1 MLIAQ
6 ISDIHAHEGA
16 NSLMMLDHAM
26 LWLGGLRP
34 DALIISGDIS
44 NKPYERGYELVKA
57 AFAGLRVPIYM
68 VPGNVD
74 DRAALRKAFPE
85 HDYWPDEGPMN
96 FTHEFEQGV
105 RLIGLDVTVPGAV
118 YGDAGPHLD
127 WLGEQLSAGDTAPT
141 IIMMHQNAFHTGMKA
156 YDKNMCRN
164 AEGFAKVLAEA
175 TDPVSAVLCG
185 HGHRP
190 MFSRIGTVPALMCPA
205 LTQANP
211 LVVDGRGEPAT
222 VDPPGLMVHAFNEV
236 GLVSHVVSL
245 AI

>member
-6 ISDIHAHEGA
+6 ISDIHAFEGA
-16 NSLMMLDHAM
+16 ASLVTLDHAM

-34 DALIISGDIS
+34 DAVVISGDIS
-44 NKPYERGYELVKA
+44 NKPHERGYELVKA
-57 AFAGLRVPIYM
+57 AFAGLRFPIFM

-74 DRAALRKAFPE
+74 DRAAMRKAFPE

-96 FTHEFEQGV
+96 FSHEFDQGV

-118 YGDAGPHLD
+118 HGDAGPHLD
-127 WLGEQLSAGDTAPT
+127 WLAEQLNAGDTAPT
-141 IIMMHQNAFHTGMKA
+141 IIMMHQNAFATGMSA
-156 YDKNMCRN
+156 FDRNMCRN
-164 AEGFAKVLAEA
+164 AEGFARVLAEA
-175 TDPVSAVLCG
+175 SDPVAGVICG

-190 MFSRIGTVPALMCPA
+190 MFARIGQVPALMCPS
-205 LTQANP
+205 LTRVNP
-211 LVVDGRGEPAT
+211 LIIDGRGEPAS
-222 VDPPGLMVHAFNEV
+222 VDPPGLMVHAFNAD

>member
-6 ISDIHAHEGA
+6 ISDIHAARGSA
-16 NSLMMLDHAM
+16 SLTMLDRAM

-34 DALIISGDIS
+34 DALIVSGDIA
-44 NKPYERGYELVKA
+44 NRPHEEGYELVKRA
-57 AFAGLRVPIYM
+57 LAGVRFPIYL

-74 DRAALRKAFPE
+74 DPAAMRKAFPE
-85 HDYWPDEGPMN
+85 HEYWPDEGPLN
-96 FTHEFEQGV
+96 FTHDFEEGV

-127 WLGEQLSAGDTAPT
+127 WLREQLNAGDTAPT
-141 IIMMHQNAFHTGMKA
+141 LIVMHQNAFATGMSA
-156 YDKNMCRN
+156 FDRNMCRN
-164 AEGFAKVLAEA
+164 SDGFAAVLGEA
-175 TDPVSAVLCG
+175 SDPVSAVVCG
-185 HGHRP
+185 HGHRA
-190 MFSRIGTVPALMCPA
+190 MYGRIGQVPAIMCPS

-211 LVVDGRGEPAT
+211 LVIDGRGEPAS
-222 VDPPGLMVHAFNEV
+222 VDAPGLMVHHFNGD